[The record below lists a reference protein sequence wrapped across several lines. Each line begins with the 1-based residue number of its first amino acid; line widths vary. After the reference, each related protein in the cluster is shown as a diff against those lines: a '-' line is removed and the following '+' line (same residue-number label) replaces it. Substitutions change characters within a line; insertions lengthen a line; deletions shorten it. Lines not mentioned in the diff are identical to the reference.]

1 MPVFRRFV
9 AIVILIGL
17 SACASPNLSVTAP
30 TQALPSTQ
38 AAEPAPANSVIN
50 ANAVLHGAPAK
61 PPSGYV
67 AFCARVPDQC
77 AMPTNAP
84 REINLTDDVWNTLE
98 AVNTAFNKAIAPEDD
113 RDHYG
118 TTEYW
123 TIPTDGY
130 GDCEDY
136 VVAKR
141 QALIKAGL
149 PAPALRIA
157 VVFAPHFVRHAVLTV
172 ATDKGNYVLDNLR
185 SGIVTWDKTGY
196 AFIER
201 QDPAS
206 SSGWVSLE

>member
-1 MPVFRRFV
+1 MRDFRQFV
-9 AIVILIGL
+9 AIVLLAGL
-17 SACASPNLSVTAP
+17 SACASQNLTAI
-30 TQALPSTQ
+30 PSTPQ
-38 AAEPAPANSVIN
+38 PAYAKIVTNIVAI
-50 ANAVLHGAPAK
+50 GGRPAK
-61 PPSGYV
+61 PPSGYI
-67 AFCARVPDQC
+67 AFCARFPGQC
-77 AMPTNAP
+77 ATQDGAAH
-84 REINLTDDVWNTLE
+84 EVDLTDDVWNMLE
-98 AVNTAFNKAIAPEDD
+98 GVNTAVNRAIAPRDD
-113 RDHYG
+113 SDHYG
-118 TTEYW
+118 AREYW

-141 QALIKAGL
+141 QALIQAGL

-185 SGIVTWDKTGY
+185 SAIVTWEKTGY